1 MVSLILEF
9 GNVKKILIPTDGS
22 DYSMRAAEYAMS
34 VAKMLAAEVV
44 VVFVIDTDVLSQM
57 TKMVDREEMERELK
71 QDGRRYINYVLTL
84 AEKENV
90 KATSLLAKGRPFE
103 QIVHL
108 AKGLDVNL
116 IIMGTYGRRG
126 ADRILLGS
134 VAERVIEYCVGKG
147 KMSNKG
153 KVEED
158 YRQSLSAIESM
169 AEATIKTIHEKVN
182 AVEKEAVRIG
192 ERVESSL
199 NGENEKATKKKG

>member
-134 VAERVIEYCVGKG
+134 VAERVIEY
-147 KMSNKG
+147 
-153 KVEED
+153 
-158 YRQSLSAIESM
+158 
-169 AEATIKTIHEKVN
+169 
-182 AVEKEAVRIG
+182 
-192 ERVESSL
+192 SSCPVL
-199 NGENEKATKKKG
+199 VVK